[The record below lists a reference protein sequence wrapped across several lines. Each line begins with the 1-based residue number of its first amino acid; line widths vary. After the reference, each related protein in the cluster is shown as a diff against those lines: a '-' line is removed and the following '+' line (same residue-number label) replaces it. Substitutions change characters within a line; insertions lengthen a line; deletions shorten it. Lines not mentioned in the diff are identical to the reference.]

1 MNFTSVLL
9 NVVVPLQFSPPVVN
23 MAKLM
28 TFYTILD
35 SASIIQDKTK
45 ALASFQAKGCIEVTG
60 KDDSYYLA
68 FKETTWS
75 YSKFV
80 YHSTCLCETVP
91 LHSQPIQICC
101 PRMKICKRNYNMYIR
116 YHLRIF

>member
-1 MNFTSVLL
+1 M
-9 NVVVPLQFSPPVVN
+9 PLQFSPPVVN

-75 YSKFV
+75 YCKFV
-80 YHSTCLCETVP
+80 YRSTFLCKPVP
-91 LHSQPIQICC
+91 QRSQLIQIYC
-101 PRMKICKRNYNMYIR
+101 RTMTNMQME
-116 YHLRIF
+116 L

>member
-45 ALASFQAKGCIEVTG
+45 ALASFQAKGCIKVTG
-60 KDDSYYLA
+60 IYFTRIKLQ
-68 FKETTWS
+68 F
-75 YSKFV
+75 
-80 YHSTCLCETVP
+80 C
-91 LHSQPIQICC
+91 
-101 PRMKICKRNYNMYIR
+101 YNLFHVQR
-116 YHLRIF
+116 SRQSSGN